1 MCKKIFALLLI
12 FVHFSGGCSG
22 DKSRS
27 LEEIVKSG
35 KLIVLTRNA
44 PTTYYLGNEEE
55 PTGPEYEMVESFAG
69 KLGVKA
75 EYKILNTV
83 HEILE
88 ALDNNEGDLVAAG
101 LIKTKIRD
109 ERFLFGPIYQEVR
122 KQIVCLNG
130 VKKNNDIGGLVGL
143 KLVIPKNSSYETNLV
158 NLKKK
163 WPELEWKSTEGVTS
177 EQLLEKISKKEID
190 CTVAASNVVS
200 INRRYFPEL
209 IVTYEMESPEPLAW
223 VLTQSS
229 VDLKDAM
236 DVWFKDYKS
245 SGKLDQIKE
254 RYYGFVKKFDYVDI
268 RAFHQAID
276 KRYPKYRHMFE
287 AAAEKYSIDAN
298 LLAAHSYQES
308 HWKPKAKS
316 PTGVRGMM
324 MLTLPTAKSLGVKSR
339 LNAYQNI
346 MAGAKHFSNLLKSFS
361 DKVKPPD
368 LFWLTLAAY
377 NIGRG
382 HLHDAQIL
390 ARDMKKNPYLWSDL
404 REVLPLLS
412 NKKYYKK
419 LKYGYARGSEPV
431 AYVQRIRDYKNIL
444 DMKLSQKDA
453 VP

>member
-1 MCKKIFALLLI
+1 LCQKLFVILLI
-12 FVHFSGGCSG
+12 FVHFSGGCFG
-22 DKSRS
+22 DKGRS
-27 LEEIVKSG
+27 LGEIIKSG
-35 KLIVLTRNA
+35 RLIVLTRNA

-55 PTGPEYEMVESFAG
+55 PAGPEYEMVESFAK

-83 HEILE
+83 HDILE
-88 ALDNNEGDLVAAG
+88 ALDKKEGDLAAAG
-101 LIKTKIRD
+101 LTQTKIRD

-122 KQIVCLNG
+122 QQIVCLNG
-130 VKKNNDIGGLVGL
+130 VIKDNDIAGLAGL
-143 KLVIPKNSSYETNLV
+143 KLVIPKNSSYEANLV

-163 WPELEWKSTEGVTS
+163 WPALAWESTEGVSS
-177 EQLLEKISKKEID
+177 EQLLEKISNKEID
-190 CTVAASNVVS
+190 CTVADSNIAS

-223 VLTQSS
+223 VLTPGSI
-229 VDLKDAM
+229 DLKEALDE
-236 DVWFKDYKS
+236 WFKDYKAN
-245 SGKLDQIKE
+245 GKLEQIRE

-346 MAGAKHFSNLLKSFS
+346 MAGAKHFSDLLKSFN

-368 LFWLTLAAY
+368 LFWLALAAY

-390 ARDMKKNPYLWSDL
+390 ARKLNKNPYLWSDL

-412 NKKYYKK
+412 NKIYYKK

-431 AYVQRIRDYKNIL
+431 AYVRRIRDYKNIL
-444 DMKLSQKDA
+444 DMKLAQKDA
-453 VP
+453 VQ